1 MPQEKLRCKKQAL
14 ISVETLNNEEQS
26 VLHIRV
32 APEIRSECALETIST
47 FHKDKYIDAYS
58 SKQKTCCDIFEVHK
72 KPVHN
77 LSLRI
82 ISLDWYKKPKSCQ
95 PSIKL
100 TLGKTVFCNC
110 RLKIMQILDASER
123 AASSSDSKIELL
135 ELEMVR
141 DNSLM
146 TLNESFQNL
155 GESPI
160 KLQGITLASRVSYGK
175 RKLTKI
181 NETVE
186 AELSKVLR
194 VNVDKSL
201 TESSNCNVDSQTTDQ
216 ESLHIM
222 IGKIK
227 EKTQCS
233 NSMKAVKMQILTL
246 APNNWPKKK
255 FLRCLQ

>member
-1 MPQEKLRCKKQAL
+1 
-14 ISVETLNNEEQS
+14 
-26 VLHIRV
+26 
-32 APEIRSECALETIST
+32 
-47 FHKDKYIDAYS
+47 
-58 SKQKTCCDIFEVHK
+58 
-72 KPVHN
+72 
-77 LSLRI
+77 
-82 ISLDWYKKPKSCQ
+82 
-95 PSIKL
+95 
-100 TLGKTVFCNC
+100 
-110 RLKIMQILDASER
+110 MQILDASER
-123 AASSSDSKIELL
+123 AISSSDSEIESL

-186 AELSKVLR
+186 TEFSKVSR
-194 VNVDKSL
+194 VNVDRRL

-222 IGKIK
+222 IGIIK
-227 EKTQCS
+227 EKIQFS
-233 NSMKAVKMQILTL
+233 NSTTAEKIQILTL
-246 APNNWPKKK
+246 GPK
-255 FLRCLQ
+255 